1 MSVTHNICPYS
12 FVQSPQVPVQYTVY
26 CCSGNWISRIQ
37 TVSWSVL
44 VDQVSGDR
52 STAIKDILVFYIQL
66 NNLYYSN

>member
-1 MSVTHNICPYS
+1 MSVPHNVCPYI
-12 FVQSPQVPVQYTVY
+12 FVQSPQVPVKYTVY
-26 CCSGNWISRIQ
+26 YCPGNWICRIQ